1 MSHPLDRTIASDLS
15 YECYQRQRRESQIT
29 GAPSDQGSGL
39 THLSRPIP
47 VIKFW
52 NAGEE
57 GQMAPSCG
65 DAQLSDQA
73 LTPVWHV
80 HRAGRR

>member
-1 MSHPLDRTIASDLS
+1 MAHYLDHVIASELS
-15 YECYQRQRRESQIT
+15 YQVLERQRRESEIT
-29 GAPSDQGSGL
+29 RTHADQGAGL

-57 GQMAPSCG
+57 VWLDEDGI
-65 DAQLSDQA
+65 DQEI
-73 LTPVWHV
+73 TPVWHY
-80 HRAGRR
+80 RGKK